1 VLLQFG
7 TKDEHVKNETATAQA
22 EAAKEPKTVKI
33 YQNAGHE
40 LTYQARVDRL
50 AWLKQQFKLQH

>member
-7 TKDEHVKNETATAQA
+7 TKDEHVKNDAATAQA
-22 EAAKEPKTVKI
+22 NAAKDPKTVKV

-40 LTYQARVDRL
+40 LTFQARLDRI
-50 AWLKQQFKLQH
+50 AWLKEQFGIK